1 MIRTLSGVHT
11 SDARKKYG
19 ERVGN
24 LKKRYNVNIVKNMLA
39 SNVSSRGMRED
50 AMTYSIVA
58 SSTTYSKLVYGH
70 AQLVE

>member
-1 MIRTLSGVHT
+1 M
-11 SDARKKYG
+11 
-19 ERVGN
+19 GN